1 MSHSDDTLI
10 IALMTVLNPDSQPAP
25 EQPEAQQQPDTGDL
39 QAMFK
44 GFSDAVMEQVEA
56 RLKATSQP
64 TNSEPET
71 PTSTLTQRI
80 AQLEKQLAEKAEL
93 EAKAARQNSYDTSF
107 KTELTRYQLAF
118 PVETESI
125 VKGLMASDMDLVEG
139 KWLSKDG
146 KTLQE
151 RVDAFFNTPF
161 GQHLLKAP
169 TGQFGTGT
177 QPSQQPRQQPTG
189 NAQDAVKRL
198 FGLG

>member
-1 MSHSDDTLI
+1 MSED
-10 IALMTVLNPDSQPAP
+10 QQQQQP
-25 EQPEAQQQPDTGDL
+25 EQPEQPDAGDL

-56 RLKATSQP
+56 RLKATTQP
-64 TNSEPET
+64 TTTEPET
-71 PTSTLTQRI
+71 PASTLTQRI

-93 EAKAARQNSYDTSF
+93 EAKTARQQNYDNSF
-107 KTELTRYQLAF
+107 KAELTRYQLAF
-118 PVETESI
+118 PVETENI

-151 RVDAFFNTPF
+151 RVDAFFATPF

-177 QPSQQPRQQPTG
+177 QPSQQPRQQNTG
-189 NAQDAVKRL
+189 NTQDAVKRL